1 MCCSIYTFF
10 QKMSRK
16 FFIIDAFTPTIG
28 KGNPAA
34 VVILQSSDQPSDLQL
49 QKIATEF
56 NLSETV
62 FVVPKEAEGTFGIR
76 WFTPVKEVQL
86 CGHATLAASHAL
98 KTVAPAL
105 TSILFESHIAG
116 KLPVYIYGSH
126 YELHFPC
133 REPSSLGVNEFSTK
147 LGNCFGVSRE
157 RILDVAF
164 HKGSQKYLLV
174 LASEEDVKTAAP
186 NFSQLRDIEFP
197 HAPLSVTITAK
208 SNHSSFD
215 VTSRH
220 FAPWVGIDEDP
231 VTGAAHVVLVPY
243 WLNAEFKA
251 ADELRC
257 FQAYPGRGG
266 ELLCKLVDSSTVSLR
281 GEAATFAEGSLSWLV

>member
-1 MCCSIYTFF
+1 
-10 QKMSRK
+10 MSRK
-16 FFIIDAFTPTIG
+16 FFVIDAFTPTIG
-28 KGNPAA
+28 MGNPAA
-34 VVILQSSDQPSDLQL
+34 VVILQNSDQPSDLQL

-62 FVVPKEAEGTFGIR
+62 FVVPKDEKGTFGIR

-98 KTVAPAL
+98 KTVSPTL

-116 KLPVYIYGSH
+116 KLPVYINNSH

-133 REPSSLGVNEFSTK
+133 REPSSLGVDDFSAK
-147 LGNCFGVSRE
+147 LGSCFGISRE
-157 RILDVAF
+157 GIMDVAF

-174 LASEEDVKTAAP
+174 LASEEDVKNAVP
-186 NFSQLRDIEFP
+186 NFAQLQDVEFP

-208 SNHSSFD
+208 SNDSRFD

-243 WLNAEFKA
+243 WLKTEFKTVE
-251 ADELRC
+251 ELRC
-257 FQAYPGRGG
+257 FQAFPGRGG
-266 ELLCKLVDSSTVSLR
+266 ELLCKLVDAFTVSLR
-281 GEAATFAEGSLSWLV
+281 GEAATFAEGSLHWVV